1 MSKHGRDAS
10 LAGLVLGLCCVAF
23 AGPFPASAQEVYPVS
38 GRVIRFVV
46 PYSPGTGADILSRL
60 VGPKLAERWKVA
72 VVTDNRPGASGN
84 IGAEAVANALPDG
97 YTLLFTATA
106 FGTNP
111 ALNRRLPF
119 HPVDGFAPVSLVATS
134 AMSVLVAAPVPART
148 VREFVELA
156 KQRPGALNYSSPGN
170 GTPQHLAMEL
180 LKLETRTDMV
190 HVPHRSSGSA
200 MADVAGAHVQ
210 AMIAPP
216 QTAGPFVHGGS
227 LRMLAILGPE
237 RVAAFPDV
245 PTIREAGFPGLE
257 VETWYGVLA
266 PAGTRAPIV
275 ERLNAELNAVTRE
288 PDIVEALARQGMS
301 PASGPP
307 SRLGE
312 LIKAELA
319 RWTRVVDS
327 AGIRAD

>member
-1 MSKHGRDAS
+1 MSRRAWGAML
-10 LAGLVLGLCCVAF
+10 LALLSGVPEVA
-23 AGPFPASAQEVYPVS
+23 AQEAYPVP

-46 PYSPGTGADILSRL
+46 PYSPGTGADILARL
-60 VGPKLAERWKVA
+60 AGPKLAERWKVS
-72 VVTDNRPGASGN
+72 VVTDNRAGASGN
-84 IGAEAVANALPDG
+84 IGAELVANAPADG

-119 HPVDGFAPVSLVATS
+119 HPVNSFAPVALVATS
-134 AMSVLVAAPVPART
+134 AMSVLVASPLPARSLK
-148 VREFVELA
+148 EFVELA
-156 KQRPGALNYSSPGN
+156 RRQPGALNYSSPGN

-180 LKLETRTDMV
+180 LKLETSIDLV

-210 AMIAPP
+210 AMISSP
-216 QTAGPFVHGGS
+216 QTAGPFIQGGS
-227 LRMLAILGPE
+227 LRMLAILGSE

-266 PAGTRAPIV
+266 PAGAPPAIV
-275 ERLNAELNAVTRE
+275 NKLNAELNAIGRE
-288 PDIVEALARQGMS
+288 PDFIDALAKQGMTAS
-301 PASGPP
+301 AAPPA
-307 SRLGE
+307 RLGE
-312 LIKAELA
+312 LIKSELS

-327 AGIRAD
+327 AAIKAD

>member
-1 MSKHGRDAS
+1 MGKR
-10 LAGLVLGLCCVAF
+10 VLGALATLLVVTAVPDT
-23 AGPFPASAQEVYPVS
+23 AAQEAYPVA
-38 GRVIRFVV
+38 GRVIRFIV

-60 VGPKLAERWKVA
+60 AGPKLAERWKVA
-72 VVTDNRPGASGN
+72 VVTDNRAGASGN
-84 IGAEAVANALPDG
+84 IGAELVANAPPDG
-97 YTLLFTATA
+97 YTFLFTATA

-119 HPVDGFAPVSLVATS
+119 HPVDSFAPVALVATS
-134 AMSVLVAAPVPART
+134 AMSVLVASPVPARSVT
-148 VREFVELA
+148 EFVALA
-156 KQRPGALNYSSPGN
+156 RSRPGALNYSSPGN

-180 LKLETRTDMV
+180 LKLETKIDLV

-216 QTAGPFVHGGS
+216 QTAGPFIQGGS
-227 LRMLAILGPE
+227 LRMLAILGSQ
-237 RVAAFPDV
+237 RVTAFPDV

-266 PAGTRAPIV
+266 PAGTRLAIV
-275 ERLNAELNAVTRE
+275 EALNAELNAIGRE
-288 PDIVEALARQGMS
+288 PDFVEALAKQGMN
-301 PASGPP
+301 PAAAPP
-307 SRLGE
+307 ARLGD
-312 LIKAELA
+312 LIKSELA

-327 AGIRAD
+327 AAIKAD